1 MLSVDGRRAIAVA
14 ELGLENELYTMDL
27 GDPKRPDTGARLVRL
42 LGDGKA
48 IHTPIDIV
56 GGSL

>member
-1 MLSVDGRRAIAVA
+1 
-14 ELGLENELYTMDL
+14 MDL